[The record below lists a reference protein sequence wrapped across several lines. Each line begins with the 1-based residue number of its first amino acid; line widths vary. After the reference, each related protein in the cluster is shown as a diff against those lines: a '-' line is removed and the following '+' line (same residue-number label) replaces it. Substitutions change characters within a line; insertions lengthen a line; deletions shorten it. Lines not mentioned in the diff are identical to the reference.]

1 MEFCTKYALLF
12 IRGERPVKDFK
23 FNLKEQFNSI
33 NTPIGNKEI
42 KPYIHGGTENSIG
55 TISFNLDDMEIDT
68 KEIIDLETNEL
79 DIELLSSEEIENMYK
94 EDTNNANS
102 I

>member
-1 MEFCTKYALLF
+1 
-12 IRGERPVKDFK
+12 
-23 FNLKEQFNSI
+23 
-33 NTPIGNKEI
+33 
-42 KPYIHGGTENSIG
+42 
-55 TISFNLDDMEIDT
+55 MEIDT